1 MHIFEKSDKIYLR
14 EYSAYGK
21 EIIMDRVVEKLV
33 KKKRNAKDTGMQ
45 LLIATTGIIICYVAN
60 MFMQYLG
67 MISMSI
73 ILLAIWFTYKGIM
86 WFNIEYEYTYIN
98 GDMDVDKILGKNARR
113 PFKRIELDR
122 VVLVAKMDNNE
133 AKKLMHTSKRFNV
146 CENAEDEGN
155 LVIIYSGEKD
165 REAVVIDYNEEVYQ
179 SYKELIPI
187 MVR

>member
-1 MHIFEKSDKIYLR
+1 
-14 EYSAYGK
+14 
-21 EIIMDRVVEKLV
+21 MDRVVEKLV
-33 KKKRNAKDTGMQ
+33 KKKRNAKDIGMQ
-45 LLIATTGIIICYVAN
+45 ILIATTGIIICYVAN
-60 MFMQYLG
+60 LFMQYLG
-67 MISMSI
+67 MISTSI

-86 WFNIEYEYTYIN
+86 WYNIEYEYTYIN

-133 AKKLMHTSKRFNV
+133 AKKLMHTSKRIDV
-146 CENAEDEGN
+146 CEKAEDENN
-155 LVIIYSGEKD
+155 LVIIYSGEKE
-165 REAVVIDYNEEVYQ
+165 REAVVIDYNEDVYN

>member
-1 MHIFEKSDKIYLR
+1 MDK
-14 EYSAYGK
+14 
-21 EIIMDRVVEKLV
+21 VVEKLV

-45 LLIATTGIIICYVAN
+45 ILIATSGIIVCYVAN

-86 WFNIEYEYTYIN
+86 WFNVEYEYTYIN

-113 PFKRIELDR
+113 PFLNITLDR
-122 VVLVAKMDNNE
+122 VVLVAKMENNE
-133 AKKLMHTSKRFNV
+133 AKKLMHTSKRHNV
-146 CENAEDEGN
+146 CENADDEGN

-165 REAVVIDYNEEVYQ
+165 REAVVIDYNQEVYE
-179 SYKELIPI
+179 SYKELNPLI
-187 MVR
+187 VR

>member
-1 MHIFEKSDKIYLR
+1 
-14 EYSAYGK
+14 
-21 EIIMDRVVEKLV
+21 MDRVVEKLV

-98 GDMDVDKILGKNARR
+98 GDMDIDKILGKNARR

-133 AKKLMHTSKRFNV
+133 AKKLMYTSKRFNV